1 MELGAKFKYSS
12 LVVIFGGSGALLA
25 LALLLSG
32 VSYHIGKLCHINFYR
47 SRESFWGPL
56 LSVSILS
63 LIIQILIIGHCILCV
78 VEPSDNRLQFW
89 RLRQSRSSRDSP
101 LTFSH
106 GITRRQ
112 ALRRV
117 RRILQLQWRAVLIA
131 ALIVFHT
138 AFMAQALLRAGD
150 VTTYSLDDVMPWI
163 TCLLDSGGNPD
174 ECLSYAKQLG
184 PNGKTVMA
192 AWCLLAVCCSFHLS

>member
-12 LVVIFGGSGALLA
+12 LLVIFGGSGALLA

-32 VSYHIGKLCHINFYR
+32 VSYHIGKLCYINFYR

-63 LIIQILIIGHCILCV
+63 LIIQIIITGHCIFRV
-78 VEPSDNRLQFW
+78 VQPSDNPLQFW
-89 RLRQSRSSRDSP
+89 RLRQSWASRDSP
-101 LTFSH
+101 LGLSH

-112 ALRRV
+112 VLRRV

-150 VTTYSLDDVMPWI
+150 ATTYSIDEVMPWI
-163 TCLLDSGGNPD
+163 ICLLDSMGSSE
-174 ECLSYAKQLG
+174 ECASYAAHFG
-184 PNGKTVMA
+184 PNGKTTMA
-192 AWCLLAVCCSFHLS
+192 AWCLLAVCQSFHLS